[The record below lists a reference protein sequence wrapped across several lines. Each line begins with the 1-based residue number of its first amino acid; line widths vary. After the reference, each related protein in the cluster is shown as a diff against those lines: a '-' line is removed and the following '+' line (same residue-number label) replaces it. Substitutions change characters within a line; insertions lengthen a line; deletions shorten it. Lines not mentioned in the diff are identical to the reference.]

1 MPVDARPTVAA
12 PDDDPYVWL
21 EEVDGVRALGWV
33 DKQNTATLARFGSA
47 GFAADRDTLAAIYD
61 RPDNIPYVTRR
72 GPHLYNFWKDVQNP
86 RGLWRRT
93 TLDSFRA
100 QQPQWEVVL
109 DLDELAAQ
117 EREDWIWSGSST
129 LPGTHDR
136 AIIRLSRGGGDAVVL
151 REFDIHTQAFL
162 RDGFC
167 LPEAKGGIEWFDRD
181 TLLLSS
187 ALGEGMATRAG
198 YARTVRLW
206 RRGTEQMP
214 VLFET
219 TPESMSVWGS
229 VDRTQG
235 LEAVW
240 FVERPNFFD
249 SNIWLGDHAGPKV
262 KLDLPADIWMET
274 HRGWLAVKRR
284 TSWTIGQRTY
294 PPDTMLGLSLAAF
307 LAGDRNFTVLFE
319 PGERRALQSFF
330 WSNGQLVL
338 SILDELQPVF
348 EVLTPSATGWARSKI
363 AGLPEIGVVHV
374 WRVDIEEAE
383 SNGDLFANVQN
394 PIMPSSLRLMEAA
407 KSPTVIKQ
415 APSTFSTD

>member
-33 DKQNTATLARFGSA
+33 DKQNAATLARFGGA
-47 GFAADRDTLAAIYD
+47 DFTADRDTLAAIYD

-72 GPHLYNFWKDVQNP
+72 GPHLYNFWKDAQNP

-93 TLDSFRA
+93 TLDSFRT
-100 QQPQWEVVL
+100 QQPQWKIVL
-109 DLDELAAQ
+109 DLDELAAR
-117 EREDWIWSGSST
+117 EREDWIWGGSST
-129 LPGTHDR
+129 LPGTHNR

-151 REFDIHTQAFL
+151 REFDIPTQVFL
-162 RDGFC
+162 RDG
-167 LPEAKGGIEWFDRD
+167 W
-181 TLLLSS
+181 
-187 ALGEGMATRAG
+187 
-198 YARTVRLW
+198 
-206 RRGTEQMP
+206 
-214 VLFET
+214 
-219 TPESMSVWGS
+219 
-229 VDRTQG
+229 
-235 LEAVW
+235 
-240 FVERPNFFD
+240 
-249 SNIWLGDHAGPKV
+249 
-262 KLDLPADIWMET
+262 
-274 HRGWLAVKRR
+274 
-284 TSWTIGQRTY
+284 TY

-348 EVLTPSATGWARSKI
+348 EVLTPSVAGWARSKI
-363 AGLPEIGVVHV
+363 AGLPEIGVVHI

-394 PIMPSSLRLMEAA
+394 PIIPSSLRLMEAA
-407 KSPTVIKQ
+407 QKSDGDQ
-415 APSTFSTD
+415 AGAFHIFHGRTRSHAPRSALHRRRTHSIRAGRTRRTYRRRARSSIRLWWIRESRRFRTTTRRSASFGWSVAGPA